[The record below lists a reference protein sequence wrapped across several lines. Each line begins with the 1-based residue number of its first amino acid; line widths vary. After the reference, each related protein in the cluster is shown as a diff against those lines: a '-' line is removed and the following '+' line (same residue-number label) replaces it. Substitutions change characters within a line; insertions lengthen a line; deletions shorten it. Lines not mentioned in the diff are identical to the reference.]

1 MSCRELLT
9 DRAMDLKKP
18 WMAAQAYD
26 TTCWSWGIGGGG
38 GEVAEVTSAMYK
50 DAEVPNSLPQWVG
63 IVAVAMRD

>member
-1 MSCRELLT
+1 
-9 DRAMDLKKP
+9 MDLKKP

-38 GEVAEVTSAMYK
+38 GGRGGGGDVAEVTSAMYK